1 MAAKLTG
8 KKLTKVSKRDLVNAV
23 DDGSSVLY
31 SPDGKRLIKLINWNL
46 EKYVIKEGT
55 EVIADEAF
63 YIKSGADSKKRM
75 LKEVIIPNTVTHIG
89 KGAFVA
95 CNRMKRMV
103 LPDSITY
110 LGECAFQACDSM
122 EEIVLPDTL
131 THIGCMAFH
140 QCSSLK
146 HIVIPK
152 NVRHIDSAAFCNCPN
167 VVIESHS
174 SRFVVQDGFLV
185 DIKGKEPLHYFGK
198 EKVVTMPK
206 GIVRIDWPV
215 FSDSDVEEVTIP
227 DTVTTLGFRAFN
239 NCHSLRKVML
249 PSTINEVVGWT
260 FTYCE
265 SLCEICVPKGCK
277 EAYQTMMQE
286 AVAQANNEVESMLS
300 YRVFRRLNLDKYKNP
315 EEYLSAL
322 LPVKYWDLLVEV

>member
-1 MAAKLTG
+1 MATKLTG
-8 KKLTKVSKRDLVNAV
+8 KQLTKVTKKDLANAV
-23 DDGSSVLY
+23 DNGNGVLY
-31 SPDGKRLIKLINWNL
+31 SPDGKRLIKLINKDL
-46 EKYVIKEGT
+46 EHYAIKEGT

-63 YIKSGADSKKRM
+63 IPKKGTGDRKKK
-75 LKEVIIPNTVTHIG
+75 LKEIVIPNTVTHIG
-89 KGAFVA
+89 KGAFVG
-95 CNRMKRMV
+95 CKIEKFV
-103 LPDSITY
+103 LPDSVTY
-110 LGECAFQACDSM
+110 LGEMAFQGCESL
-122 EEIVLPDTL
+122 EEIIMPDTL
-131 THIGCMAFH
+131 THIGGMAFFG
-140 QCSSLK
+140 CRSLK
-146 HIVIPK
+146 HIVIPRK
-152 NVRHIDSAAFCNCPN
+152 TRHLGCAVFCGFHNVE
-167 VVIESHS
+167 IESHS

-198 EKVVTMPK
+198 GKVVMLPE
-206 GIVRIDWPV
+206 GMVRLDWPV
-215 FSDSDVEEVTIP
+215 FAGSDVEEVTIP

-249 PSTINEVVGWT
+249 PSTIKEVVGWT

-277 EAYQTMMQE
+277 EAYQTVMQE